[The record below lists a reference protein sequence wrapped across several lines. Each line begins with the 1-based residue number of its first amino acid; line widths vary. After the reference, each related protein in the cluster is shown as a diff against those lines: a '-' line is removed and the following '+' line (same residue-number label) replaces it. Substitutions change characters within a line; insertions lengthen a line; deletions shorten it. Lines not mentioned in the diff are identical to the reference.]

1 MTGLPFS
8 VATCCADQTGLI
20 GKLRVF
26 SVEDGQA
33 KFDLTDELAQTDC
46 VTTDSVIVVVPDGA
60 CAVDVEWVPPAV
72 ADPQRPKRT
81 QPIALPPDGA
91 PGEVK
96 AR

>member
-8 VATCCADQTGLI
+8 VATCCDDQTGLI

-46 VTTDSVIVVVPDGA
+46 VTTD
-60 CAVDVEWVPPAV
+60 
-72 ADPQRPKRT
+72 
-81 QPIALPPDGA
+81 
-91 PGEVK
+91 
-96 AR
+96 